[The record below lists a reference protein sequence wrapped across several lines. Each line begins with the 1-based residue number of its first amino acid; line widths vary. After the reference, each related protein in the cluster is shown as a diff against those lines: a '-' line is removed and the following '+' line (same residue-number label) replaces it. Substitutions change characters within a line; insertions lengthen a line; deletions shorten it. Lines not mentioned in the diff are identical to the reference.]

1 MSENLDAPPRRWD
14 AVAREALGLLEEG
27 GLTAARA
34 AALFNIGSV
43 VHRRAAGSSE
53 AGGGVTGGGTTEG
66 EAGTGIAGTGIA
78 RTGIARTGIA
88 ASAAGIGTAGTEA
101 GSAGGVEGQ
110 RAWAVECLRLSRRLW
125 IELGDVEG
133 QLAASENL
141 AIALQGTRDGL
152 EEAEGLIAEALEH
165 HRRSGDDSL
174 RAQSATNL
182 AVVSLRLGKPELA
195 VELCREALPLRPI
208 EQDPV
213 GWAFTAANLALSL
226 TRVDG
231 NARTLGEAVETYR
244 LVLPLLE
251 PAREDYC
258 RTLLDLAAV
267 VRTGG
272 QGQTLATVFGDM
284 PDLRILRLMDVNPA
298 AFGLPGPE
306 PELRE
311 VFRGPPSG
319 EEEALLL
326 EAVAAAEA
334 GLTTPDAVWR
344 GSLAETVARAT
355 DRLYG
360 SSERTVRT
368 LQRLCELTDPR
379 VTPGPA
385 LEITHLL
392 AAVHAELG
400 RWPQAR
406 DAYEECLTIQELML
420 SCAGGEERLRLLAA
434 RPTLARHAAYALVRC
449 GAARAAAE
457 LLERTRMRGFGPG
470 PVPITASFPL
480 AYAVS
485 APFGSAVLLLR
496 GDRLDVFENELTS
509 AAVFAMFHHLAD
521 PGQGLVSAQQDDLE
535 PTDAVRRIAGPL
547 GRMLQPVV
555 DTLLRDGED
564 RLTIV
569 PTGPATLYPWAAA
582 EVVDPATGEP
592 GPLGDVIVLSL
603 APSAAMA
610 ELSRQRARNAG
621 PGSAVIFADPVRGD
635 AAPLPGTR
643 TEAAEVEGS
652 FAGRARVLLAD
663 EATKEA
669 LLRELPGCRYAH
681 LACHGFN
688 DWTEFASMRLLLTGG
703 DVTLDDLRALPP
715 LGARLVF
722 LSACQTGQA
731 DLRGLSDDAIGLP
744 FALLTAGAA
753 AVVSTLWPVHDRV
766 TALFAGCFYREL
778 AAMRRRGEPEDVALA
793 LQRSRRWLRTGRG
806 FADPYFWAGFVLHG
820 S

>member
-1 MSENLDAPPRRWD
+1 M
-14 AVAREALGLLEEG
+14 AREALGLLEEG

-43 VHRRAAGSSE
+43 AHRRAAGSSAAE
-53 AGGGVTGGGTTEG
+53 GGAAEG
-66 EAGTGIAGTGIA
+66 EAGAGIAGSEA
-78 RTGIARTGIA
+78 R
-88 ASAAGIGTAGTEA
+88 SGTAEGAA

-110 RAWAVECLRLSRRLW
+110 QAWAVECLRLSRRLW

-141 AIALQGTRDGL
+141 AIALQGTREGL
-152 EEAEGLIAEALEH
+152 EEAEELIAEALEY
-165 HRRSGDDSL
+165 HRWSGDDSL

-213 GWAFTAANLALSL
+213 GWAFTAANLALAL

-251 PAREDYC
+251 SAREDYC
-258 RTLLDLAAV
+258 RTLLDLAAE
-267 VRTGG
+267 VRTGR
-272 QGQTLATVFGDM
+272 QGQTLATVFGD
-284 PDLRILRLMDVNPA
+284 PADLRILRLMDVNPA
-298 AFGLPGPE
+298 AFGLPGPAL
-306 PELRE
+306 ELRE

-334 GLTTPDAVWR
+334 GLTTADAVRR
-344 GSLAETVARAT
+344 GPLAESVARAT
-355 DRLYG
+355 DRLHG

-368 LQRLCELTDPR
+368 LQRLCGLVDPR
-379 VTPGPA
+379 ITPGPA
-385 LEITHLL
+385 LEITQLL

-420 SCAGGEERLRLLAA
+420 SRAGSSEERLRLLAA
-434 RPTLARHAAYALVRC
+434 RPALARYAAYALVRC

-470 PVPITASFPL
+470 PVPITVSFPL

-485 APFGSAVLLLR
+485 VPFGSAVLLLR

-521 PGQGLVSAQQDDLE
+521 PGQGLVSAQQEDLE

-582 EVVDPATGEP
+582 EVVDPATGAP

-635 AAPLPGTR
+635 ASPLPGTR
-643 TEAAEVEGS
+643 AEAAEVEGS
-652 FAGRARVLLAD
+652 FGGRARVLLAD

-681 LACHGFN
+681 LACHGSN